1 MNTTSL
7 RFGTRTIVIFS
18 LLALPAGSLACGA
31 APGSPEDGV
40 DPSASPTSPGKP
52 ALAAADV
59 DAAAPV
65 ADTTE
70 ELDDPSSGAAPAPTA
85 RREPLQKF

>member
-18 LLALPAGSLACGA
+18 LLALPASSLACGA
-31 APGSPEDGV
+31 APGTPEDGV
-40 DPSASPTSPGKP
+40 DPSASPAPSGKA
-52 ALAAADV
+52 ALAAADA

-70 ELDDPSSGAAPAPTA
+70 ELDDPSSAAAPAPTGQ
-85 RREPLQKF
+85 REPVQKF